1 MITQKKSDIFIQER
15 IN

>member
-1 MITQKKSDIFIQER
+1 MKTDIFIQER